1 MEILKT
7 FRHEYKYVI
16 PYGEML
22 NLRNKLEEKYLI
34 KKPVDEPV
42 GTPAK
47 DLLDRLDLIKNFI

>member
-22 NLRNKLEEKYLI
+22 NLRNKLDQVLK
-34 KKPVDEPV
+34 
-42 GTPAK
+42 
-47 DLLDRLDLIKNFI
+47 LDRGKA